1 MTRKELRKKRKIKK
15 LRQFLEIL
23 VLIIGVLA
31 NIVTILEFFGIKP
44 QLGNGDDKSPV
55 SYILTRN
62 GSFYNEKTK
71 LGKGYNKNNLD

>member
-23 VLIIGVLA
+23 ILIIGVLA

-44 QLGNGDDKSPV
+44 QLGNGDNKAPI

-62 GSFYNEKTK
+62 RRIDNEKTK
-71 LGKGYNKNNLD
+71 LGKDYN